1 MESTVEEAVT
11 LLNKWKA
18 ESSELQVMLAAD
30 GITVG
35 FTGIVGEVS
44 DESVQ
49 LLGSNGAEAVL
60 WFAEASFELGDK
72 SGMPIPT
79 RFKSILTVSL
89 PHCDFMLAEPEL
101 EYGINSEGFF
111 DPQKTS

>member
-1 MESTVEEAVT
+1 MESTGEEAVT

-44 DESVQ
+44 DTSVQ
-49 LLGSNGAEAVL
+49 LLGSDGAEAVL
-60 WFAEASFELGDK
+60 WFAEASFEWGDK
-72 SGMPIPT
+72 WGMPITT
-79 RFKSILTVSL
+79 RFKSILTVCL
-89 PHCDFMLAEPEL
+89 PHCDFMLAETEL
-101 EYGINSEGFF
+101 QSGA
-111 DPQKTS
+111 

>member
-11 LLNKWKA
+11 LLNGWKA
-18 ESSELQVMLAAD
+18 KSSELQVMLAAD

-35 FTGIVGEVS
+35 FTGTVGEVS
-44 DESVQ
+44 DTSVQ
-49 LLGSNGAEAVL
+49 LLGSDGAEAVL
-60 WFAEASFELGDK
+60 WFAEASFEWGDK
-72 SGMPIPT
+72 WGMPIPT

-101 EYGINSEGFF
+101 QCEA
-111 DPQKTS
+111 

>member
-18 ESSELQVMLAAD
+18 KSSELQVMLAAE

-35 FTGIVGEVS
+35 FPVTVGEVS
-44 DESVQ
+44 DTSVQ

-60 WFAEASFELGDK
+60 WFAEASFEWGAQC
-72 SGMPIPT
+72 GMPIPT

-101 EYGINSEGFF
+101 QSGA
-111 DPQKTS
+111 